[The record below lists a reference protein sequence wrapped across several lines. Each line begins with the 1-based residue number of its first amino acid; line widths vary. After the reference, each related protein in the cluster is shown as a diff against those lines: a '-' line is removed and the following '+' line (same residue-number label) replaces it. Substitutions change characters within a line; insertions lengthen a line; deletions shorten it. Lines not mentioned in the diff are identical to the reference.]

1 MGERRSDGGLS
12 GRGSRHALLDS
23 DVEALIVASLIRD
36 GVDAEAEQRAVAA
49 FRAARDAG
57 ALRARPRRRDDW
69 RARERRHLG
78 RSLKTT
84 LSVLLAS
91 LTLGGVAVAAIGVAG
106 SPGEG
111 REDAPE
117 RPPAPSSAP
126 RDPAGQPP
134 RESHS
139 PGTGSAPAHPDRPG
153 PAQDTEAHCRAYEKA
168 GERGKAMEATAWQ
181 RLVAA
186 AGGERNVTAY
196 CAGLSAGPKGKSGG
210 SGNGDPAEDDGA
222 PTKDDGTPAADNGT
236 SAADNGVGGGP
247 DSGAG
252 KSGSEG
258 TSRGEGKRSQPN
270 GRER

>member
-23 DVEALIVASLIRD
+23 DVEALIIASLIRD
-36 GVDAEAEQRAVAA
+36 GVDVEAEQRAVAA

-57 ALRARPRRRDDW
+57 TLGAGTRRRDDW
-69 RARERRHLG
+69 SARERRYLG

-106 SPGEG
+106 SPDEG
-111 REDAPE
+111 PKDTPE
-117 RPPAPSSAP
+117 RSPAPSSAP
-126 RDPAGQPP
+126 RDPAQQPP
-134 RESHS
+134 RGSHS
-139 PGTGSAPAHPDRPG
+139 PGTGAGSSPAHPDRPD
-153 PAQDTEAHCRAYEKA
+153 PAQDTEAHCSAF
-168 GERGKAMEATAWQ
+168 ERVGGRGNAMDATAWQ

-196 CAGLSAGPKGKSGG
+196 CAEREDEPKAGSGG
-210 SGNGDPAEDDGA
+210 SGNDGSAGDDGA
-222 PTKDDGTPAADNGT
+222 PAANDGADNGP
-236 SAADNGVGGGP
+236 DNGAGDGP
-247 DSGAG
+247 DNGAG

-258 TSRGEGKRSQPN
+258 KRSQPEGRPN
-270 GRER
+270 GRQR

>member
-1 MGERRSDGGLS
+1 MGERQSDGGQP

-57 ALRARPRRRDDW
+57 TLRTRTRRRDDW
-69 RARERRHLG
+69 RPRERRYLG

-106 SPGEG
+106 SPDEG
-111 REDAPE
+111 TKDTPE
-117 RPPAPSSAP
+117 RSPAPSSAP
-126 RDPAGQPP
+126 RDPAQQPP
-134 RESHS
+134 RASHS
-139 PGTGSAPAHPDRPG
+139 PGTGSSSAHPDRPD
-153 PAQDTEAHCRAYEKA
+153 PAQDTEAHCGAYERA
-168 GERGKAMEATAWQ
+168 GGRGSAMEATAWQ

-196 CAGLSAGPKGKSGG
+196 CAERLDEPKAGSGG
-210 SGNGDPAEDDGA
+210 SGNDDPAGDDGA
-222 PTKDDGTPAADNGT
+222 PAANDGADNGP
-236 SAADNGVGGGP
+236 DNGSADGP
-247 DSGAG
+247 DNGTG
-252 KSGSEG
+252 GNGS
-258 TSRGEGKRSQPN
+258 EGKRSQPEGRPN
-270 GRER
+270 GRHE

>member
-1 MGERRSDGGLS
+1 MGERQSDGGLS

-57 ALRARPRRRDDW
+57 ALRTRTRRRDDW

-111 REDAPE
+111 TKDAPE

-126 RDPAGQPP
+126 RDPVGKPP
-134 RESHS
+134 RQSHS
-139 PGTGSAPAHPDRPG
+139 PGTGTGSAPAHPDRPA
-153 PAQDTEAHCRAYEKA
+153 PAQDTEAHCRAYERA

-196 CAGLSAGPKGKSGG
+196 CAGQPAEQRGVSGG
-210 SGNGDPAEDDGA
+210 SGNGDPA
-222 PTKDDGTPAADNGT
+222 KDDGTPAADNG
-236 SAADNGVGGGP
+236 AGKGP
-247 DSGAG
+247 DNGAG
-252 KSGSEG
+252 KNRSED
-258 TSRGEGKRSQPN
+258 KRSQPN
-270 GRER
+270 DRQR

>member
-57 ALRARPRRRDDW
+57 ALRTRTRRRDDW

-91 LTLGGVAVAAIGVAG
+91 LTLGGVAVAAIGAAG
-106 SPGEG
+106 SPEEG
-111 REDAPE
+111 PKNAPE
-117 RPPAPSSAP
+117 HPPAPSSAP
-126 RDPAGQPP
+126 RDPAGEPP
-134 RESHS
+134 RGSHSHS
-139 PGTGSAPAHPDRPG
+139 PGDGTGSAPAHPDRPA
-153 PAQDTEAHCRAYEKA
+153 PAQDTESHCRAYERA
-168 GERGKAMEATAWQ
+168 GERGKAMGATAWQ

-196 CAGLSAGPKGKSGG
+196 CAGLPAGPKGGSGG
-210 SGNGDPAEDDGA
+210 SGNGDPAEDDG
-222 PTKDDGTPAADNGT
+222 TPAADDG
-236 SAADNGVGGGP
+236 AGDGP

-258 TSRGEGKRSQPN
+258 NSRGEGKRSQPN
-270 GRER
+270 GRQR

>member
-1 MGERRSDGGLS
+1 MGERQSDGGLS
-12 GRGSRHALLDS
+12 GRGSRHALLDA

-57 ALRARPRRRDDW
+57 ALRTRTRRRDDW

-106 SPGEG
+106 SPQDGTNN
-111 REDAPE
+111 APE
-117 RPPAPSSAP
+117 RKPAPNGAP
-126 RDPAGQPP
+126 RDPSEQSSRDG
-134 RESHS
+134 HS
-139 PGTGSAPAHPDRPG
+139 PTPGTGPSPDRPSS
-153 PAQDTEAHCRAYEKA
+153 AQDTEAHCRAYEQA
-168 GERGKAMEATAWQ
+168 GRRGKAMEATSWQ

-196 CAGLSAGPKGKSGG
+196 CAEQLDEPERGSGG
-210 SGNGDPAEDDGA
+210 SGNGGSAE
-222 PTKDDGTPAADNGT
+222 DDGTPAARSGTGNASDNG
-236 SAADNGVGGGP
+236 SDQGSNG
-247 DSGAG
+247 DSD
-252 KSGSEG
+252 KN
-258 TSRGEGKRSQPN
+258 RGESKRSQPN
-270 GRER
+270 GRHQ